1 MIDQADLVRDLS
13 LFADLGT
20 EPPQVIATVGGFK
33 VAFSRDGQAVE
44 LIFSAKAED
53 IIESSDGKTTA
64 HRSFKALL
72 ASPLFA
78 DLGRWADGQV
88 MQLQQRALSENIPIH
103 GRISVSG
110 EAGTIELLDQ
120 AITADETALSK
131 VLVTLIDGPAGI
143 GKTALLR
150 QLAYRRASNYRSDQ
164 KPLLLHVESRGRM
177 LQNLTDLM
185 AFSLQTLRLRVTY
198 DQIPV
203 LVRHGLVALAIDG
216 FDELGD
222 PSGYD
227 LAWAQVNELIN
238 NSRGHGSLILAGRET
253 FIGEGRMK
261 GALTAL
267 DENVD
272 RLQTFSLLPP
282 SVDVAKAW
290 LRENG
295 WSADI
300 FNRQEVEALFEEGSY
315 ALRPFFLKELTQE
328 GVSTQIS
335 EGVVGDL
342 LQFLIDTMIDR
353 ETKKFGEDI
362 EAATT
367 YEQRC
372 VFLRTFLEEVA
383 RDMADNQTDAI
394 PGDTL
399 GWIAEVVASDNV
411 SPSLAG
417 VLKNRASVVA
427 FLTVDE
433 RRGYRRFSDGQIGNY
448 FLSQA
453 TVKAV
458 STGEIPKFVRRNI
471 FGLEFLENFCSAVRT
486 MIQTQIDS
494 FAEAAVDHIEKASDY
509 DRSRRNLA
517 ALILALKS
525 VCETSATIVIS
536 NVSIDDAYVNETV
549 SSIILRNVTIAQLFA
564 RSTDLRQI
572 EYQEHGVVVSLIADN
587 GTIPPGKFPM
597 PSYIVLPD
605 KTLVE
610 QKEKSDWVGAQ
621 FFSKLDTD
629 PMPVSELL
637 SRFPLFTL
645 LHRLARTR
653 SYWIKEDEDRASR
666 RIFEDENWPELKE
679 KLLNHDLLLIS
690 ENVGAGGRPGNFYH
704 LRNKQGLLSFEHP
717 PAAVRQFLA
726 DLFLT
731 SYKKA
736 QASGDSLH

>member
-1 MIDQADLVRDLS
+1 MIDQAELIRDLS

-20 EPPQVIATVGGFK
+20 EAPLLAPMADGFT
-33 VAFSRDGQAVE
+33 VAFFRDGQTVE
-44 LIFSAKAED
+44 LLFRDSGDVVETC
-53 IIESSDGKTTA
+53 DGKKTA
-64 HRSFKALL
+64 HRSLKALL

-88 MQLQQRALSENIPIH
+88 MQLQQRALNENIPIH
-103 GRISVSG
+103 GRLSTSG
-110 EAGTIELLDQ
+110 EAGTIDLLDD
-120 AITADETALSK
+120 AISVGETISPK

-150 QLAYRRASNYRSDQ
+150 QLAYRRALNYRLDQ

-203 LVRHGLVALAIDG
+203 LVRYGLVTLAIDG

-227 LAWAQVNELIN
+227 LAWAQVNELVN
-238 NSRGHGSLILAGRET
+238 TSRGRGSLILAGRET

-267 DENVD
+267 DESVD

-282 SVDVAKAW
+282 SVDIAKAW
-290 LRENG
+290 LSDNG
-295 WSADI
+295 WTSDN
-300 FNRQEVEALFEEGSY
+300 FQRQEVQALFEDGSY

-328 GVSTQIS
+328 GIAARIS
-335 EGVVGDL
+335 GGVVGDL

-367 YEQRC
+367 HEQRC
-372 VFLRTFLEEVA
+372 VFLKTFLEEVS

-411 SPSLAG
+411 SPSLSG

-458 STGEIPKFVRRNI
+458 SGGEIPKYVRRNI
-471 FGLEFLENFCSAVRT
+471 FGLEFLENFCSAVRMT
-486 MIQTQIDS
+486 SQVQIDN
-494 FAEAAVDHIEKASDY
+494 FVDAAVDHIEKASDY

-525 VCETSATIVIS
+525 VCETSDSTVIS
-536 NVSIDDAYVNETV
+536 NVSIDDAYVTETV
-549 SSIILRNVTIAQLFA
+549 SKIILRNVTIAQLFA
-564 RSTDLRQI
+564 RSTDLRQL
-572 EYQEHGVVVSLIADN
+572 EYQEHGVIVSLIADG
-587 GTIPPGKFPM
+587 GTIPPNKFPM
-597 PSYIVLPD
+597 PSYVILPD
-605 KTLVE
+605 RTLVE
-610 QKEKSDWVGAQ
+610 QKEKSDWVGSQ
-621 FFSKLDTD
+621 FLSKLDA
-629 PMPVSELL
+629 VSLPFAEIL
-637 SRFPLFTL
+637 SRFPIFTL
-645 LHRLARTR
+645 LHKFARTR
-653 SYWIKEDEDRASR
+653 SYWIKEDEDKASR
-666 RIFEDENWPELKE
+666 RIFEDENWLELKE
-679 KLLNHDLLLIS
+679 KLLAYDLLLIS
-690 ENVGAGGRPGNFYH
+690 ENVGAGGRPGTFYH
-704 LRNKQGLLSFEHP
+704 LRNKQGLLSFDDP
-717 PAAVRQFLA
+717 PVAVRPFLT
-726 DLFLT
+726 DLLIT

-736 QASGDSLH
+736 QAVDESLH